1 MSDCLR
7 PLDPIDAEA
16 LAAGAEPLL
25 AADAAAHAAS
35 CAACGAAVARASG
48 LTRELEGLLQDG
60 SPVPDLAP
68 RVIRLR
74 EFSRRERRTYALW
87 QAPILLAGALGA
99 GGFALVLAPSISG
112 SDQAGLGAALLVPTL
127 AFFRAV
133 ARWVPE
139 LLRVAPTGLEALSDA
154 FRAER
159 SLGLAALLLLLPAGA
174 GLRRVLARERSR
186 R

>member
-1 MSDCLR
+1 MSDCVR

-16 LAAGAEPLL
+16 LAAGAEPPF
-25 AADAAAHAAS
+25 APDAAGHAAA
-35 CAACGAAVARASG
+35 CAACGATVERAAS
-48 LTRELEGLLQDG
+48 LTRELEGLPPDG
-60 SPVPDLAP
+60 SPWPDLAP

-87 QAPILLAGALGA
+87 NAPVLLAGALGV
-99 GGFALVLAPSISG
+99 GGFALVLAPSLSG
-112 SDQAGLGAALLVPTL
+112 SDQAGLGAALMVPTL

-133 ARWVPE
+133 TRFVPE
-139 LLRVAPTGLEALSDA
+139 LLRVAPTGLAALSDA

-159 SLGLAALLLLLPAGA
+159 GLGLAALLLLLPAGA